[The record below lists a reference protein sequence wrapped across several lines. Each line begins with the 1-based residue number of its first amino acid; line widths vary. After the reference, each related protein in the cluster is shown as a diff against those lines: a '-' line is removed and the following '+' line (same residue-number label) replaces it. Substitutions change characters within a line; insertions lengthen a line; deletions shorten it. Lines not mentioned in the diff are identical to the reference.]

1 MDFNNTVVFPQAKD
15 MKEQDLFNT
24 LDTVFNNLGGILNRG
39 IRFQDNVD
47 CTLVSFTS
55 NGVADTETTVAH
67 TLGKVPT
74 GVIVYEQ
81 DKAGSLY
88 KSKAYDASNIYIKS
102 DVASVAFKV
111 IVF

>member
-1 MDFNNTVVFPQAKD
+1 MEFNNTVVFQSPKD
-15 MKEQDLFNT
+15 QSEQDLYNT
-24 LDTVFNNLGGILNRG
+24 LSNVFVNLAGILNRG
-39 IRFQDNVD
+39 IKFSDNVD
-47 CTLVSFTS
+47 CTLKAVTS
-55 NGVADTETTVAH
+55 SATPNAETTHAH
-67 TLGKVPT
+67 GLGKVPV

-88 KSKAYDASNIYIKS
+88 KSKAYDKTNIYIKS